1 MAYDAEKTQQEWNKW
16 LKVKE
21 IIGPENTKAL
31 IAACDLAA
39 KQYWVD
45 EQATQETPRVAEQFR
60 TQANRCEKI
69 GYWLEL

>member
-1 MAYDAEKTQQEWNKW
+1 MAYDPEKIQKEWNKW

-21 IIGPENTKAL
+21 IVGPENAAL
-31 IAACDLAA
+31 IATACDLAA
-39 KQYWVD
+39 KQYWAD

-69 GYWLEL
+69 AYYLEL